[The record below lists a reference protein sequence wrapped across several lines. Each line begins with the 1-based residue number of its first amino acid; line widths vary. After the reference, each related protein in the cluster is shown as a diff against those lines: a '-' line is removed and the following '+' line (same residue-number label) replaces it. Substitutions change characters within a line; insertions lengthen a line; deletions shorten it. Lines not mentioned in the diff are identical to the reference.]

1 MKNPSGQAHKPPRY
15 PGMDIADRLL
25 AQLQGVALGGI
36 AQALVVIGMQVG
48 VQVGVHGIP
57 FGVKPL

>member
-1 MKNPSGQAHKPPRY
+1 
-15 PGMDIADRLL
+15 MDIADRLL

>member
-1 MKNPSGQAHKPPRY
+1 MGFAN
-15 PGMDIADRLL
+15 RLL

-36 AQALVVIGMQVG
+36 AQALVVVG

-57 FGVKPL
+57 FWMEPL